1 MSAPGERW
9 RVAPGK
15 KFELGKVD
23 AASTADAPKDKDAVA
38 SDVASMGERIA
49 ALHDRLWA
57 EGKRSLLVVLQAMDT
72 GGKDGTVRHVFHGLN
87 PQGVR
92 VAAFKAPSEEERD
105 HDFLWRVHQKAPAAG
120 ELVIFNR
127 SHYEDVLIVR
137 VHSLVPEDVWR
148 ARYDAI
154 VDFERH
160 LVESG
165 TTIVKFWLHISPEEQ
180 KRRLQARLDD
190 ETKRWKF
197 NPDDLVERKL
207 WADYQA
213 AAEELLQRTST
224 DDAPWFVVPADHK
237 WYTRLVVVGAIVD
250 AMREMDLAFPTLDAE
265 RRAELDAARKAL
277 LAEGE

>member
-1 MSAPGERW
+1 MSTPGERS
-9 RVAPGK
+9 RVPPGK
-15 KFELGKVD
+15 KFALGKLD

-38 SDVASMGERIA
+38 SEVASMGERIA
-49 ALHDRLWA
+49 VLHDRLWA
-57 EGKRSLLVVLQAMDT
+57 EAKRSLLVVLQAMDT

-92 VAAFKAPSEEERD
+92 VAPFKAPSEEERH
-105 HDFLWRVHQKAPAAG
+105 HDFLWRVHQKVPAAG

-137 VHSLVPEDVWR
+137 VHSLVPEKVWR

-190 ETKRWKF
+190 PTKRWKF

-224 DDAPWFVVPADHK
+224 EHAPWYVVPADHK
-237 WYTRLVVVGAIVD
+237 WYRDWVVSHVLVETLE
-250 AMREMDLAFPTLDAE
+250 AMDPKYPDVRDLQHCEIPDI
-265 RRAELDAARKAL
+265 
-277 LAEGE
+277 

>member
-137 VHSLVPEDVWR
+137 VHSLVPENVWR
-148 ARYDAI
+148 PRYDAI

-237 WYTRLVVVGAIVD
+237 WYRDWVVSHVLVD
-250 AMREMDLAFPTLDAE
+250 TLEAMDPKYPEVRDLQHCEIPDI
-265 RRAELDAARKAL
+265 
-277 LAEGE
+277 